1 MATINYTLT
10 DCKIITLEVD
20 EHTALTYE
28 QIEDETHREEE
39 RARWR
44 ARKKLNSLEE
54 MTELGVQFA
63 SSDLTPEQAL
73 IKNEDS
79 RRLHNALSKLP
90 AEQRELIIRVY
101 FKGEKQADIAREQG
115 VTRKA
120 INNRLERIYAQLK
133 KFL

>member
-1 MATINYTLT
+1 MATINYTLA
-10 DCKIITLEVD
+10 DGKIITLEVD

-44 ARKKLNSLEE
+44 VRKKLNSLEE
-54 MTELGVQFA
+54 MTDLGVQFA
-63 SSDLTPEQAL
+63 SGDLTPEQAL

-90 AEQRELIIRVY
+90 AEQCELIIRVY

>member
-1 MATINYTLT
+1 MATINYTFA
-10 DCKIITLEVD
+10 DGKITTFEVD
-20 EHTALTYE
+20 EHIALAYE
-28 QIEDETHREEE
+28 QIEDETRREEE

-54 MTELGVQFA
+54 LTGLGVQFA
-63 SSDLTPEQAL
+63 SGDLTPEQAL
-73 IKNEDS
+73 IKNEDY

-90 AEQRELIIRVY
+90 NEQRELIIRVY
-101 FKGEKQADIAREQG
+101 FKNEKQADIAREQG

>member
-1 MATINYTLT
+1 MATINYTFS
-10 DCKIITLEVD
+10 DGKIATFEMD
-20 EHTALTYE
+20 EHTALAYE
-28 QIEDETHREEE
+28 QIEDETRREEE

-44 ARKKLNSLEE
+44 TRKKLNSLEE
-54 MTELGVQFA
+54 LTDLGVQFA

-73 IKNEDS
+73 IKNEDY

-90 AEQRELIIRVY
+90 NEQRELIIRVY
-101 FKGEKQADIAREQG
+101 FKNEKQVDIAREQG

>member
-1 MATINYTLT
+1 MATINYTLA
-10 DCKIITLEVD
+10 DGKIITLEVD
-20 EHTALTYE
+20 EHTALAYE

-39 RARWR
+39 RTHWR

-63 SSDLTPEQAL
+63 SGDLTPEQAL

>member
-1 MATINYTLT
+1 MATINYTFA
-10 DCKIITLEVD
+10 DGKIITFEVD
-20 EHTALTYE
+20 EHTALAYE
-28 QIEDETHREEE
+28 QIENETRREEE

-54 MTELGVQFA
+54 MTDLGVQFA
-63 SSDLTPEQAL
+63 SGDLTPEQAL
-73 IKNEDS
+73 IKNEDY

-90 AEQRELIIRVY
+90 NEQRELIIRVY
-101 FKGEKQADIAREQG
+101 FKNEKQADIAREQG

>member
-1 MATINYTLT
+1 MATINYTFS
-10 DCKIITLEVD
+10 DGKIATFEVD
-20 EHTALTYE
+20 ERTALAYE
-28 QIEDETHREEE
+28 QIEDETRREEE

-54 MTELGVQFA
+54 LTDLGVQFV
-63 SSDLTPEQAL
+63 SNDLTPEQAL
-73 IKNEDS
+73 IKNEDY

-90 AEQRELIIRVY
+90 NEQRELIIRVY
-101 FKGEKQADIAREQG
+101 FKNEKQVDIAREQG

>member
-1 MATINYTLT
+1 MATINYTFA
-10 DCKIITLEVD
+10 DGKITTFEVD
-20 EHTALTYE
+20 EHTALAYE
-28 QIEDETHREEE
+28 QVEDETRREEE

-54 MTELGVQFA
+54 LTDLGVQFA
-63 SSDLTPEQAL
+63 SGDLTPEQAL
-73 IKNEDS
+73 IKNEDY

-90 AEQRELIIRVY
+90 NEQRELIIRVY
-101 FKGEKQADIAREQG
+101 FKNEKQTDIAREQC

-120 INNRLERIYAQLK
+120 INNRLERIYTQLK

>member
-1 MATINYTLT
+1 MATINYTFA
-10 DCKIITLEVD
+10 DGKITTFEVD
-20 EHTALTYE
+20 EHTALAYE
-28 QIEDETHREEE
+28 QIENETRREEE

-54 MTELGVQFA
+54 LTDLGVQFA

-73 IKNEDS
+73 IENEDY

-90 AEQRELIIRVY
+90 NEQRELIIRVY
-101 FKGEKQADIAREQG
+101 FKNEKQADIAREQG
-115 VTRKA
+115 VTHKA
-120 INNRLERIYAQLK
+120 INNRLKRIYAQLK

>member
-1 MATINYTLT
+1 MATINYTFA
-10 DCKIITLEVD
+10 DGKITTFEVD
-20 EHTALTYE
+20 EHTALAYE
-28 QIEDETHREEE
+28 QIEDETRREEE

-54 MTELGVQFA
+54 LTDLGVQFA
-63 SSDLTPEQAL
+63 LGDLTPKQAL
-73 IKNEDS
+73 IKNEDY

-90 AEQRELIIRVY
+90 NEQRELIIRVY
-101 FKGEKQADIAREQG
+101 FKNEKQTDIAREQG

>member
-1 MATINYTLT
+1 MATINYTFA
-10 DCKIITLEVD
+10 DGKIATFEVD
-20 EHTALTYE
+20 ERTALAYE
-28 QIEDETHREEE
+28 QIEDETRREEE

-54 MTELGVQFA
+54 LTDLGVQFV
-63 SSDLTPEQAL
+63 SNDLTPEQAL
-73 IKNEDS
+73 IKNEDY

-90 AEQRELIIRVY
+90 NEQRELIIRVY
-101 FKGEKQADIAREQG
+101 FKNEKQVDIAREQG

>member
-1 MATINYTLT
+1 MATINYTFA
-10 DCKIITLEVD
+10 DGKITTFEVD
-20 EHTALTYE
+20 EHIALAYE
-28 QIEDETHREEE
+28 QIEDETRREEE

-54 MTELGVQFA
+54 LTDLGVQFA
-63 SSDLTPEQAL
+63 SGDLTPEQAL
-73 IKNEDS
+73 IKNEDY

-90 AEQRELIIRVY
+90 NEQRELIIRVY
-101 FKGEKQADIAREQG
+101 FKNEKQADIAREQG

>member
-1 MATINYTLT
+1 MATINYTLA
-10 DCKIITLEVD
+10 DGKIITVEVD
-20 EHTALTYE
+20 EHTALAYE

-54 MTELGVQFA
+54 MTDLGVQFA
-63 SSDLTPEQAL
+63 SGDLTPEQAL

-79 RRLHNALSKLP
+79 HRLHNALSKLP

>member
-1 MATINYTLT
+1 MATINYTLA
-10 DCKIITLEVD
+10 DGKIITLEVD
-20 EHTALTYE
+20 EHTALAYE

-63 SSDLTPEQAL
+63 SGDLTPEQAL

>member
-1 MATINYTLT
+1 MATINYTFA
-10 DCKIITLEVD
+10 DGKIITFEVD
-20 EHTALTYE
+20 EHTALAYE
-28 QIEDETHREEE
+28 QIENETRREEE

-54 MTELGVQFA
+54 MTDLGVQFA
-63 SSDLTPEQAL
+63 SGDLTPEQAL
-73 IKNEDS
+73 IKNEDY

-90 AEQRELIIRVY
+90 NEQRELIIRVF
-101 FKGEKQADIAREQG
+101 FKNEKQADIAREHG

>member
-1 MATINYTLT
+1 MATINYTFA
-10 DCKIITLEVD
+10 DGKITTFEVD
-20 EHTALTYE
+20 EHTALAYE
-28 QIEDETHREEE
+28 QIEDETRREEE

-54 MTELGVQFA
+54 LTDLGVQFA
-63 SSDLTPEQAL
+63 SGDLTPEQAL
-73 IKNEDS
+73 IKNEDY

-90 AEQRELIIRVY
+90 NEQRELIIRVY
-101 FKGEKQADIAREQG
+101 FKNEKQADIAREQG

>member
-1 MATINYTLT
+1 MATINYTFS
-10 DCKIITLEVD
+10 DGKIATFEMD
-20 EHTALTYE
+20 EHTALAYE
-28 QIEDETHREEE
+28 QIEDETRREEE

-44 ARKKLNSLEE
+44 TRKKLNSLEE
-54 MTELGVQFA
+54 LTDLGVQFA

-73 IKNEDS
+73 IKNEDY

-90 AEQRELIIRVY
+90 NEQRELIIRVY
-101 FKGEKQADIAREQG
+101 FKNEKQADIAREQG

-120 INNRLERIYAQLK
+120 INNHLERIYAQLK